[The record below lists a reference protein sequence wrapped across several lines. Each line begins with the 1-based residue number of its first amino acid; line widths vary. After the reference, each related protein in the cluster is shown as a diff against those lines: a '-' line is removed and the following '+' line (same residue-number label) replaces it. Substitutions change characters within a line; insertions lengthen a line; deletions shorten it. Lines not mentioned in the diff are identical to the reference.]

1 MQLQWTL
8 TSFEQLS
15 VYQLYKIMQLRNA
28 VFVVEQ
34 NCNFQDADDKDQ
46 QAWHLCAWHEDIL
59 VAYTRLLPPGI
70 SYAEASIGRVLN
82 ARSVRGRNIGKE
94 LMERSIEAVY
104 QLFGNTPIKI
114 GAQLYLKKFY
124 QSFGFT
130 TCSDIYLEDEIEH
143 IKMIL
148 P

>member
-46 QAWHLCAWHEDIL
+46 QAWHLCAWHEDAL

-82 ARSVRGRNIGKE
+82 ARSVRGRNVGKE

>member
-46 QAWHLCAWHEDIL
+46 QAWHLCAWHEDTL

-82 ARSVRGRNIGKE
+82 ARSVRGRNVGKE

>member
-46 QAWHLCAWHEDIL
+46 QAWHLCAWHEDTL

>member
-8 TSFEQLS
+8 TPFDQLS

-46 QAWHLCAWHEDIL
+46 QAWHLCAWHEDAL

-82 ARSVRGRNIGKE
+82 ARSVRGRNVGKE